1 MTFDELFA
9 LDEGFPMGAEAL
21 LSEGALPFDE
31 QSRVLARIRQKTE
44 AALPKK
50 EDEKPVK
57 KTRFGLMLLAA
68 ALVLGTVMTSAA
80 GYLQPIAGVLRVA
93 AEDWPGFFGG
103 NGAVVGAS
111 QECNGWTLTV
121 SQAVGDGSYAY
132 ILLDLAAP
140 EGVVLDADGYML
152 DHTLRFFG
160 SSGGGMWTS
169 MVEDA
174 DKTDNRVSFLIET
187 TVGGLPWFRT
197 GHLEVIGLEESIK
210 NQLDPEDSEVR
221 DYPEQLYW
229 NIKFPLKFKGRP
241 IVYRPKEP
249 IELNGGTV
257 KVKKVEVTQLSARV
271 KLSSKDGGLGRWGED
286 ITEEYKPLLELLD
299 ENGNPFSTNS
309 THSHSSGAAGI
320 INNYEHTWR
329 FQPIIDPDRVAA
341 FSIDGIIIPLK

>member
-1 MTFDELFA
+1 MTLSELFA
-9 LDEGFPMGAEAL
+9 LDEGFPVGAGVL
-21 LSEGALPFDE
+21 LSEGPLPSEEED
-31 QSRVLARIRQKTE
+31 RVLARIWEKSG
-44 AALPKK
+44 AAFPKK
-50 EDEKPVK
+50 EKVKPVK
-57 KTRFGLMLLAA
+57 KTRFGVMLLAA
-68 ALVLGTVMTSAA
+68 ALVLGTVMASAT
-80 GYLQPIAGVLRVA
+80 GYLQPIAGMLGVA
-93 AEDWPGFFGG
+93 AESWPEFFGS

-111 QECNGWTLTV
+111 QECGGWTLTV
-121 SQAVGDGSYAY
+121 SRAVGDGSYAY

-160 SSGGGMWTS
+160 SDGGGMWTS
-169 MVEDA
+169 MVEDT

-187 TVGGLPWFRT
+187 TVGGFPWFRT
-197 GHLEVIGLEESIK
+197 GHLEVIGLEEIIK
-210 NQLDPEDSEVR
+210 NELDPEDSEVR

-241 IVYRPKEP
+241 IVYRPKGP

-286 ITEEYKPLLELLD
+286 ITEEYEPLLELLD
-299 ENGNPFSTNS
+299 ENGDPFSTS
-309 THSHSSGAAGI
+309 GSHTHSSGAAGI

-341 FSIDGIIIPLK
+341 LSIDGVVIPLK